1 MKAINEMVIGFIGL
15 GNMGLPMAMNI
26 RRAGYPLIVWNRTIQ
41 RTETLAKMGAQI
53 APNPSELTRKS
64 SIIFT
69 MLPGPH
75 EAREVILGKKDGPSS
90 VIDNI
95 QADKILVDMTTNL
108 PDISKI
114 IEKEA
119 RRKGGEMLDAPVS
132 GSVKPATDGSLTIL
146 VGGKKAVLDKIRP
159 ILLTM
164 GKNILHVGPIG
175 SACTMKLVLN
185 MHLATVMASFAESLA
200 FGYKSGLE
208 PSKILEVINNSI
220 MKTYISEM
228 KGLKVINH
236 DWSTAFSLNLMSK
249 DLELVE
255 ETANRVKAPIPI
267 TSIIKQIYDSCISNG
282 KGEMDFSVVAT
293 KFEKMQDTIHL
304 Q

>member
-1 MKAINEMVIGFIGL
+1 MKNKNELVVGFIGL
-15 GNMGLPMAMNI
+15 GNMGLPMAENI

-41 RTETLAKMGAQI
+41 RTKTLVNMGAQV
-53 APNPSELTRKS
+53 ATSPSELTRRS

-75 EAREVILGKKDGPSS
+75 EVREVVLGKKDGLSP
-90 VIDNI
+90 VIDSI
-95 QADKILVDMTTNL
+95 QANKILVDMTTNL
-108 PDISKI
+108 PDISRI
-114 IEKEA
+114 IEKEVHK
-119 RRKGGEMLDAPVS
+119 KGGEMLDAPVS
-132 GSVKPATDGSLTIL
+132 GSVKPATDGTLTIL
-146 VGGKKAVLDKIRP
+146 VGGKKDVLDKIKP
-159 ILLTM
+159 LLLTM
-164 GKNILHVGPIG
+164 GKNILHIGPIG

-200 FGYKSGLE
+200 FGFKSGLE
-208 PSKILEVINNSI
+208 PTKTLEVINNSI

-255 ETANRVKAPIPI
+255 ETANMVRAPIPI
-267 TSIIKQIYDSCISNG
+267 TNIIKQIYDSCISNG
-282 KGEMDFSVVAT
+282 KGEMDFSIVAT
-293 KFEKMQDTIHL
+293 KFEKMNDNIHL
-304 Q
+304 

>member
-1 MKAINEMVIGFIGL
+1 MKNKNEFVVGFIGL
-15 GNMGLPMAMNI
+15 GTMGLPMAENI

-41 RTETLAKMGAQI
+41 RTKTLVNMGAQV
-53 APNPSELTRKS
+53 ATSPSELTRRS

-75 EAREVILGKKDGPSS
+75 EVREVVLGKKDGLSP
-90 VIDNI
+90 VIDSI
-95 QADKILVDMTTNL
+95 QANKILVDMTTNL
-108 PDISKI
+108 PDISRI
-114 IEKEA
+114 IEKEIH
-119 RRKGGEMLDAPVS
+119 RKGGEMLDAPVS
-132 GSVKPATDGSLTIL
+132 GSVKPATDGTLTIL
-146 VGGKKAVLDKIRP
+146 VGGKKDVLDKIKP
-159 ILLTM
+159 LLLTM
-164 GKNILHVGPIG
+164 GKNILHIGPIG

-200 FGYKSGLE
+200 FGFKSGLE
-208 PSKILEVINNSI
+208 PTKTLEVINNSI

-255 ETANRVKAPIPI
+255 ETANMVRAPIPI
-267 TSIIKQIYDSCISNG
+267 TNIIKQIYDSCISNG
-282 KGEMDFSVVAT
+282 KGEMDFSIVAT
-293 KFEKMQDTIHL
+293 KFEKMNDNIHL
-304 Q
+304 

>member
-1 MKAINEMVIGFIGL
+1 MENKNELVVGFIGL
-15 GNMGLPMAMNI
+15 GNMGLPMAENI

-41 RTETLAKMGAQI
+41 RTKTLVNMGAQV
-53 APNPSELTRKS
+53 ATSPSELTRRS

-75 EAREVILGKKDGPSS
+75 EVREVVLGKKDGLSP
-90 VIDNI
+90 VIDSI
-95 QADKILVDMTTNL
+95 QANKILVDMTTNL
-108 PDISKI
+108 PDISRI
-114 IEKEA
+114 IEKEVHK
-119 RRKGGEMLDAPVS
+119 KGGEMLDAPVS
-132 GSVKPATDGSLTIL
+132 GSVKPATDGTLTIL
-146 VGGKKAVLDKIRP
+146 VGGKKDVLDKIKP
-159 ILLTM
+159 LLLTM
-164 GKNILHVGPIG
+164 GKNILHIGPIG

-200 FGYKSGLE
+200 FGFKSGLE
-208 PSKILEVINNSI
+208 PTKTLEVINNSI

-255 ETANRVKAPIPI
+255 ETANMIRAPIPI
-267 TSIIKQIYDSCISNG
+267 TNIIKQIYDSCISNG
-282 KGEMDFSVVAT
+282 KGEMDFSIVAT
-293 KFEKMQDTIHL
+293 KFEKMNDNIHL
-304 Q
+304 

>member
-1 MKAINEMVIGFIGL
+1 MKNKNEFVVGFIGL
-15 GNMGLPMAMNI
+15 GTMGLPMAENI

-41 RTETLAKMGAQI
+41 RTKTLVNMGAQV
-53 APNPSELTRKS
+53 ATSPSELTRRS

-75 EAREVILGKKDGPSS
+75 EVREVVLGKKDGLSP
-90 VIDNI
+90 VIDSI
-95 QADKILVDMTTNL
+95 QANKILVDMTTNL
-108 PDISKI
+108 PDISRI
-114 IEKEA
+114 IEKEVHK
-119 RRKGGEMLDAPVS
+119 KGGEMLDAPVS
-132 GSVKPATDGSLTIL
+132 GSVKPATDGTLTIL
-146 VGGKKAVLDKIRP
+146 VGGKKDVLDKIKP
-159 ILLTM
+159 LLLTM
-164 GKNILHVGPIG
+164 GKNILHIGPIG

-200 FGYKSGLE
+200 FGFKSGLE
-208 PSKILEVINNSI
+208 PTKTLEVINNSI

-255 ETANRVKAPIPI
+255 ETANMIRAPIPI
-267 TSIIKQIYDSCISNG
+267 TNIIKQIYDSCISNG
-282 KGEMDFSVVAT
+282 KGEMDFSIVAT
-293 KFEKMQDTIHL
+293 KFEKMNDNIHL
-304 Q
+304 